1 MRRIIWILLFW
12 LFVTNNLSA
21 NDKSTQD
28 DMLSMLGEE
37 DREIIQNLEL
47 LENLETLAKFQ
58 EEDFWLLENL
68 DIIESMSD
76 EEEEIQKQG
85 DKNE

>member
-1 MRRIIWILLFW
+1 
-12 LFVTNNLSA
+12 
-21 NDKSTQD
+21 
-28 DMLSMLGEE
+28 MLSMLGEE

>member
-12 LFVTNNLSA
+12 LFVTSNLSA
-21 NDKSTQD
+21 NDKSAQD